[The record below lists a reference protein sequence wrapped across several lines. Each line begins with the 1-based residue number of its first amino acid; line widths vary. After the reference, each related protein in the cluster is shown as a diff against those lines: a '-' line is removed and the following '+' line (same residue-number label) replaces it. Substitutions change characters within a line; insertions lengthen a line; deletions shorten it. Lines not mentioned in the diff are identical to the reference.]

1 MTDNN
6 KYDISDLLV
15 SAVSQKP
22 FDFEAAFDDLIVDKI
37 HSAIEA
43 KKVEV
48 AQQMYG
54 YQPEEEYDS
63 YDDSEIETE
72 EELESEE

>member
-6 KYDISDLLV
+6 KYDVTDLIV
-15 SAVSQKP
+15 SAVEQKP
-22 FDFEAAFDDLIVDKI
+22 FDFETAFDDLIVGKI

-54 YQPEEEYDS
+54 YQPEED
-63 YDDSEIETE
+63 YDDSETE

>member
-6 KYDISDLLV
+6 KYDITDLIV
-15 SAVSQKP
+15 SAVEQKP
-22 FDFEAAFDDLIVDKI
+22 LDFETAFDDLIVGRI

-54 YQPEEEYDS
+54 YQPEEEYD
-63 YDDSEIETE
+63 DSET
-72 EELESEE
+72 EELESEEETNG

>member
-6 KYDISDLLV
+6 KYDVTDLIV
-15 SAVSQKP
+15 SAVEQKP
-22 FDFEAAFDDLIVDKI
+22 FDFENAFNDLIVDKI

-54 YQPEEEYDS
+54 YQPEEEYD
-63 YDDSEIETE
+63 DSETE

>member
-6 KYDISDLLV
+6 KYDVTDLIV
-15 SAVSQKP
+15 SAVEQKP
-22 FDFEAAFDDLIVDKI
+22 LDFENVFNDLIVDKI

-54 YQPEEEYDS
+54 YQPEEEYD
-63 YDDSEIETE
+63 DSETE

>member
-6 KYDISDLLV
+6 KYDISDLVV
-15 SAVSQKP
+15 SAVVQKP

-54 YQPEEEYDS
+54 YQPEEEYD
-63 YDDSEIETE
+63 DSETE

>member
-15 SAVSQKP
+15 SAVVQKP

-54 YQPEEEYDS
+54 YQPEEEYD
-63 YDDSEIETE
+63 DSETE

>member
-6 KYDISDLLV
+6 KYDISDLVV
-15 SAVSQKP
+15 SAVVQKP

-63 YDDSEIETE
+63 YDDSETE